1 MFSAAHLRMCEPTG
15 VEPVKAILAM
25 RLLVARASPASLPK
39 PWTTLSTPGGSR
51 SPMSSAAR
59 RCPAGSARPAEH
71 HAVAGGQRRG
81 QLPGG
86 HQQREVPRDD
96 LPDHAQGLVDVV
108 GHGAVVDLG
117 SGAFLGA
124 DAAGEVAE
132 VVGGQGM
139 SALRVSR
146 TALPLSQVSV
156 TASSSRFCSMRSAI
170 FSRMFERSCTEVRP
184 QASAAAWAA
193 SRALSMSSAVER
205 GTRRSAGRSP
215 ARCW

>member
-51 SPMSSAAR
+51 SPMSSSSTQMPSGV
-59 RCPAGSARPAEH
+59 CSAGEH

-96 LPDHAQGLVDVV
+96 LPDHAQRLVDVV

-117 SGAFLGA
+117 GGAFLGA

>member
-1 MFSAAHLRMCEPTG
+1 MFSAAHEDVRADRGGTG
-15 VEPVKAILAM
+15 EGDLGDALAGGQGLAGLPAEALDDVEH
-25 RLLVARASPASLPK
+25 
-39 PWTTLSTPGGSR
+39 
-51 SPMSSAAR
+51 AR
-59 RCPAGSARPAEH
+59 RQQVADEFQQHADAQRGLLGRLEH

-96 LPDHAQGLVDVV
+96 LPDHAQRLVDVV

-117 SGAFLGA
+117 GGAFLGA

>member
-51 SPMSSAAR
+51 SPMSSSSTQMPSGV
-59 RCPAGSARPAEH
+59 CSAGRAPRSCRRPAPGP
-71 HAVAGGQRRG
+71 ASRR
-81 QLPGG
+81 PSAA
-86 HQQREVPRDD
+86 EVPRDD
-96 LPDHAQGLVDVV
+96 LPNHAQRLMDVV

-117 SGAFLGA
+117 GGAFLGA